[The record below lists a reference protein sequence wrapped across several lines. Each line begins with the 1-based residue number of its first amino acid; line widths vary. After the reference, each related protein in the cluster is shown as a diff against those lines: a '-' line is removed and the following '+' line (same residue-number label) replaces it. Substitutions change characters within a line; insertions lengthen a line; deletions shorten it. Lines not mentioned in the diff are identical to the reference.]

1 MRERTR
7 QRGWENFTAACVAV
21 GVAVAAAAF
30 YASTRKCPNFFLL
43 AFSALGSGSARR
55 GFVSEFV
62 FFALSLSLFPPP
74 SSLSHSLS
82 FSLFLFAGYHEALIL
97 FDCSSL
103 CSLCRCCCRCEEEGE
118 KGGTPA
124 CADLFNELGFCG
136 VVRKLFCAFCHEMRA
151 PPRRRRRSKMLLL
164 SCRAGEMV

>member
-1 MRERTR
+1 MPDICLKLARRGGARE
-7 QRGWENFTAACVAV
+7 RGWENFTAACVTV
-21 GVAVAAAAF
+21 GVAVAVAAAVAAAF

-62 FFALSLSLFPPP
+62 FFALSLSLFSPP
-74 SSLSHSLS
+74 LSFSLS

-103 CSLCRCCCRCEEEGE
+103 CSLCRCCCRCEEEEG
-118 KGGTPA
+118 KG
-124 CADLFNELGFCG
+124 
-136 VVRKLFCAFCHEMRA
+136 V
-151 PPRRRRRSKMLLL
+151 LLPVL
-164 SCRAGEMV
+164 IFLMSWVFVALCENFSVPFAMK

>member
-1 MRERTR
+1 MLKTCLARGVRERTR

-21 GVAVAAAAF
+21 GVAAATF
-30 YASTRKCPNFFLL
+30 YASKRKCPNFFLL

-74 SSLSHSLS
+74 PPLSHSLS

-103 CSLCRCCCRCEEEGE
+103 CSLCRCCCRCEEEGGQR
-118 KGGTPA
+118 KG
-124 CADLFNELGFCG
+124 
-136 VVRKLFCAFCHEMRA
+136 V
-151 PPRRRRRSKMLLL
+151 LLPVL
-164 SCRAGEMV
+164 IFLMSWVFVALCENFSVPFAMK

>member
-62 FFALSLSLFPPP
+62 FFALSLSLFPPL

-103 CSLCRCCCRCEEEGE
+103 CSLCRCCSRCEAEGE
-118 KGGTPA
+118 QGKG
-124 CADLFNELGFCG
+124 
-136 VVRKLFCAFCHEMRA
+136 V
-151 PPRRRRRSKMLLL
+151 LLPVL
-164 SCRAGEMV
+164 IFLMSWVFVALCENFSVPFAMK

>member
-1 MRERTR
+1 MLKTCLAKGGARESTGE
-7 QRGWENFTAACVAV
+7 RGWENFTAACVAV
-21 GVAVAAAAF
+21 GVAVAVAAAVAAAF
-30 YASTRKCPNFFLL
+30 YASTRKCPNFFVL

-74 SSLSHSLS
+74 LSLSLSLS

-103 CSLCRCCCRCEEEGE
+103 CSLCRCCCRCEEEGGQR
-118 KGGTPA
+118 KG
-124 CADLFNELGFCG
+124 
-136 VVRKLFCAFCHEMRA
+136 V
-151 PPRRRRRSKMLLL
+151 LLPVL
-164 SCRAGEMV
+164 IFLMSWVFVALCENFSVPFAMK